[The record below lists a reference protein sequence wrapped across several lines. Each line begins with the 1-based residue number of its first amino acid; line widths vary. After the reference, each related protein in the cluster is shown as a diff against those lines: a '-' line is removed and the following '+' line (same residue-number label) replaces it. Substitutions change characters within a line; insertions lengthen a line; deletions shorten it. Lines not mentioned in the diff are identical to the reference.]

1 MKMTT
6 STISLML
13 ILLSLMLM
21 FIAPVF
27 KWNDK
32 LVVLC
37 IVISLVCMF
46 AGIIVPVFSS

>member
-1 MKMTT
+1 MTT

-21 FIAPVF
+21 FISPLF

-37 IVISLVCMF
+37 IVTSLVCMF
-46 AGIIVPVFSS
+46 MSIIIPIFIY